1 MDSKHLGRATPR
13 AQGERTYRLPRLQDV
28 RGNIFSLPQGQA
40 TRDYLSAVAD
50 GQGVKDLG
58 LVAKD
63 KNGPRSRGTVTVE
76 NHDYRGS
83 LQVQERGSYGPV
95 IPGASG
101 TQSLGVTTEERQE
114 GKGFTADD
122 QEAKHLSHAEHEVI
136 KPKALSIPG
145 QTGRD
150 TQATSFIGGAGNY
163 PGASLGTGGY
173 GAGVGQ
179 GAYLG
184 GAAGKLAAAAAA
196 ANGQG
201 GYPQGVAG
209 MLPGYGD
216 GATGYLGALAGNGYG
231 GDAGAKS
238 LSPGYGNGYSDGY
251 GAALNTG
258 GYAGQVQGAYGALGA
273 GLESTAGK
281 YVGGGAQVPYGNAP
295 VIPAGLEADGGYP
308 YAAQQLGLGA
318 ESAKTANKYGAAAGY
333 GAQQTGYGAQLGAT
347 QDALGEQAGKYTGV
361 NGNGY
366 KG

>member
-1 MDSKHLGRATPR
+1 MHDAISLPGVSSADLGGPELAGLGQSVEDLKRRENSRALGPEMQVSQAQVGEGQERMVSERRGTGSHGATLSAGGVRQQLPVDKDSIRSLGSASTQVQRPRDYDSSSQQNPRTRNCGSTSDLSDVLKINRHELLGSESQRSRGLEHQPHVGMDSKHLGRATPR

-63 KNGPRSRGTVTVE
+63 KNGPRVHGTVTVE

-150 TQATSFIGGAGNY
+150 TQATSKSKALSFYTITMSIFSLKLLCYDISSPLFFLRLLSDAIF
-163 PGASLGTGGY
+163 PGACCLWKVVSL
-173 GAGVGQ
+173 
-179 GAYLG
+179 
-184 GAAGKLAAAAAA
+184 
-196 ANGQG
+196 
-201 GYPQGVAG
+201 
-209 MLPGYGD
+209 
-216 GATGYLGALAGNGYG
+216 
-231 GDAGAKS
+231 
-238 LSPGYGNGYSDGY
+238 
-251 GAALNTG
+251 
-258 GYAGQVQGAYGALGA
+258 
-273 GLESTAGK
+273 
-281 YVGGGAQVPYGNAP
+281 
-295 VIPAGLEADGGYP
+295 
-308 YAAQQLGLGA
+308 
-318 ESAKTANKYGAAAGY
+318 
-333 GAQQTGYGAQLGAT
+333 
-347 QDALGEQAGKYTGV
+347 
-361 NGNGY
+361 
-366 KG
+366 

>member
-1 MDSKHLGRATPR
+1 MHDAISLPGVSSADLGGPELAGLGQSVEDLKRRENSRALGPEMQVSQAQVGEGQERMVSERRGTGSHGATLSAGGVRQQLPVDKDNIRSLGSASTQVQRPRDYDSSSQQNPRTRNCGSTSDLSDVLKINRHELLGSESQRSRGLEHQPHVGMDSKHLGRATPR

-150 TQATSFIGGAGNY
+150 TQATSKSKALSFYTITMSIFSLKLLCYDISSPLFFLHLLSDAIF
-163 PGASLGTGGY
+163 PGACCLWKVVSL
-173 GAGVGQ
+173 
-179 GAYLG
+179 
-184 GAAGKLAAAAAA
+184 
-196 ANGQG
+196 
-201 GYPQGVAG
+201 
-209 MLPGYGD
+209 
-216 GATGYLGALAGNGYG
+216 
-231 GDAGAKS
+231 
-238 LSPGYGNGYSDGY
+238 
-251 GAALNTG
+251 
-258 GYAGQVQGAYGALGA
+258 
-273 GLESTAGK
+273 
-281 YVGGGAQVPYGNAP
+281 
-295 VIPAGLEADGGYP
+295 
-308 YAAQQLGLGA
+308 
-318 ESAKTANKYGAAAGY
+318 
-333 GAQQTGYGAQLGAT
+333 
-347 QDALGEQAGKYTGV
+347 
-361 NGNGY
+361 
-366 KG
+366 